1 MKTRIFLSVIFTI
14 VFCIGLHAV
23 ETDICLYASKHE
35 DKINRD
41 RRSVTLKPTATIEG
55 NVLTIQTALATENV
69 EVYIK
74 DSVGCIVYF
83 SQSAGASRSHTF
95 IIGTLPE
102 GDYTLEVEIGDAFFY
117 GYFSTDNDI

>member
-1 MKTRIFLSVIFTI
+1 MKRLFIFLVTALF
-14 VFCIGLHAV
+14 GLSIIYAECLTV
-23 ETDICLYASKHE
+23 QLYTDFK
-35 DKINRD
+35 KKGQD
-41 RRSVTLKPTATIEG
+41 RRSVTLDPIATIEG
-55 NVLTIQTALATENV
+55 DALTIQTALATENV
-69 EVYIK
+69 EVYIR
-74 DSVGCIVYF
+74 DSIGSIVYF

>member
-1 MKTRIFLSVIFTI
+1 MKRLFIFLVTALLSLSTI
-14 VFCIGLHAV
+14 CAECLTVQLY
-23 ETDICLYASKHE
+23 TDYENK
-35 DKINRD
+35 DQG
-41 RRSVTLKPTATIEG
+41 RRSVTLDPIATIEG
-55 NVLTIQTALATENV
+55 DALTIQTALATENV
-69 EVYIK
+69 EVYIR
-74 DSVGCIVYF
+74 DSVGSIVYF